1 MSKDSFSRLKGVLRG
16 HGQGGVDTDGRSLC
30 LCGVEYAECGMAAAA
45 TELEQLLVRL
55 EQLEAIAD
63 AADCKLLAV
72 NGRVC
77 EEHLAALRKI
87 VVLSEVLGA
96 TGRHNE

>member
-1 MSKDSFSRLKGVLRG
+1 
-16 HGQGGVDTDGRSLC
+16 
-30 LCGVEYAECGMAAAA
+30 MAAAA